1 VRGLIELG
9 CSFGLRVMAEGVEN
23 HDQWQALQQAGFK
36 LFQGY
41 FSDHL
46 QFELEAQLIDR
57 LRKLQPVA
65 P

>member
-1 VRGLIELG
+1 
-9 CSFGLRVMAEGVEN
+9 MAEGMEN
-23 HDQWQALQQAGFK
+23 HDQWQALQQAGCK
-36 LFQGY
+36 IFQGY
-41 FSDHL
+41 FFDHL

>member
-1 VRGLIELG
+1 MRSIIDLG

-23 HDQWQALQQAGFK
+23 HDQWQALQQAGCK
-36 LFQGY
+36 LFQGCL
-41 FSDHL
+41 FDHP

-57 LRKLQPVA
+57 LRELQPVA

>member
-1 VRGLIELG
+1 LRGIIELG
-9 CSFGLRVMAEGVEN
+9 RSVGLRVMAEGVEN
-23 HDQWQALQQAGFK
+23 HDQWQALQQADYK

-41 FSDHL
+41 FFDHL

-57 LRKLQPVA
+57 LRELQPVA

>member
-1 VRGLIELG
+1 VRGIIELG
-9 CSFGLRVMAEGVEN
+9 RSVGLRVMAEGMEN
-23 HDQWQALQQAGFK
+23 HDQWQALQQAGCK
-36 LFQGY
+36 IFQGY
-41 FSDHL
+41 FFDHL